1 MAVRLT
7 VKVSDSTYE
16 MLTDLATRDETT
28 MTDIIRRSV
37 AVYKYVDEAARDGDK
52 VVVRDKNNQETL
64 IALPS

>member
-16 MLTDLATRDETT
+16 TLSELAKRDETT

-37 AVYKYVDEAARDGDK
+37 AVYRYVDEASREGDR
-52 VVVRDKNNQETL
+52 VVVRDKHDKETL
-64 IALPS
+64 IALPG